1 MQSNSSN
8 TIQNSALMRCL
19 GALYSSPI
27 DSIYC
32 EAAELPPDFRR
43 TLITNKFISNASTNP
58 SHPLQNSINPPNP
71 QHFYHIEGPISNFI
85 TMLNDLQI
93 NPKTL
98 IQKPILYPPWLLKPP
113 QVNLQLINYP
123 KNSHSPLVIK
133 QNYLELLSEYKKFNL
148 CFTDG
153 SKIPTLHS
161 GYAYSINDKISNFK
175 IHNCSSIYTA
185 ELTAIFHCLCD
196 CIHL

>member
-1 MQSNSSN
+1 M
-8 TIQNSALMRCL
+8 
-19 GALYSSPI
+19 YV
-27 DSIYC
+27 
-32 EAAELPPDFRR
+32 
-43 TLITNKFISNASTNP
+43 
-58 SHPLQNSINPPNP
+58 
-71 QHFYHIEGPISNFI
+71 EGPISNFI
-85 TMLNDLQI
+85 SMLNDLQI

-98 IQKPILYPPWLLKPP
+98 IQKLILYPPWLLRPP
-113 QVNLQLINYP
+113 QVNTQLINYS
-123 KNSHSPLVIK
+123 KNSHSPPVIK

-196 CIHL
+196 IFTYESENKSFLIQSDSLSSLTAIQNLFSDHPLIQNIHKIPI